1 MQRKH
6 IGTQELENKIITILK
21 PYGVMR
27 VGIFGSF
34 ARGQERPDSDI
45 DVLVEFS
52 SRKTF
57 FDIVGIEQELSETL
71 GIKVDLL
78 TDKAVNPY
86 IADRI
91 KKELV
96 VIYE

>member
-6 IGTQELENKIITILK
+6 IRTLELENRIITVLK
-21 PYGVMR
+21 PYGVRR

-52 SRKTF
+52 S
-57 FDIVGIEQELSETL
+57 
-71 GIKVDLL
+71 
-78 TDKAVNPY
+78 
-86 IADRI
+86 
-91 KKELV
+91 
-96 VIYE
+96 

>member
-1 MQRKH
+1 MNA
-6 IGTQELENKIITILK
+6 QELEQGIVSILK
-21 PYGVMR
+21 RYGVKSI
-27 VGIFGSF
+27 GIFGSF
-34 ARGQERPDSDI
+34 ARGEARPDSDI

-52 SRKTF
+52 TRKTL

-78 TDKAVNPY
+78 TEKAVSPY
-86 IADRI
+86 LADRI

-96 VIYE
+96 VIYG